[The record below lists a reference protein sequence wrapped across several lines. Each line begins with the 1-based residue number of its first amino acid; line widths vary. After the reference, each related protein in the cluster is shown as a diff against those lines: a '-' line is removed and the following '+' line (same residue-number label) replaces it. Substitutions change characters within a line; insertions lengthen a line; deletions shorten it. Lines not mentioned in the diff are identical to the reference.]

1 MNECRDHISSLLALL
16 VETTCQP
23 SDLSKLY
30 HKLTPPSILTSSQ
43 GQAQGLEATS
53 TSSVDANQM
62 MMSMVLE
69 SNKVKNKN
77 CSLTVCDLVDQL
89 FKVTAG

>member
-30 HKLTPPSILTSSQ
+30 HKLTPPSIILTSSQ
-43 GQAQGLEATS
+43 GQAQGLEA

>member
-1 MNECRDHISSLLALL
+1 MNARRDHVSSLLALL

-23 SDLSKLY
+23 YDLSKLY
-30 HKLTPPSILTSSQ
+30 HKLTPPSMITSTQ
-43 GQAQGLEATS
+43 GQETTS
-53 TSSVDANQM
+53 TVDANQ
-62 MMSMVLE
+62 VEL
-69 SNKVKNKN
+69 NKVKNKN